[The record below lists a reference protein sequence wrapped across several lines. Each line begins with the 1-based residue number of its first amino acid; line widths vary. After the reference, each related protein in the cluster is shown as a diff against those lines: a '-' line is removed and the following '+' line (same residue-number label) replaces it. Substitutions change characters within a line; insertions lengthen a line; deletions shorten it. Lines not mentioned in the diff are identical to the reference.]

1 RTAPVTVGHHPLGSG
16 RCVVFNAHR
25 LTLNPAPVNVDCAGP
40 VREDVPSNSL
50 LGEGLT
56 GENNRLKR
64 GLQRRTPAVPL
75 RGLGSCGGIDLARSS
90 ERGCCAVSTAAI
102 PPIGG
107 SRVECPANKFDTL
120 PFRSC
125 ELVDPL

>member
-1 RTAPVTVGHHPLGSG
+1 
-16 RCVVFNAHR
+16 
-25 LTLNPAPVNVDCAGP
+25 
-40 VREDVPSNSL
+40 
-50 LGEGLT
+50 
-56 GENNRLKR
+56 
-64 GLQRRTPAVPL
+64 
-75 RGLGSCGGIDLARSS
+75 LARSS

-125 ELVDPL
+125 ELVVVVGDVVGVGVEGSVLVCAGVAHLGCGVFDCEGEEVPGSRATESCDPTTTLDYPLARFGPFQ